1 MRRLLI
7 LFSISFI
14 SGQTDFAMG
23 SDSQISADACFST
36 CDGQGKIVAV
46 PQSESET
53 STISALIPTQYRVW
67 VGIKKVG
74 GVWTRNGETYTGW
87 TDWHANE
94 GYGGEVRAAMVFNNA
109 GWNGDWYDMNNDGR
123 VHWCVCESTQPE
135 TSSTGSG
142 GTETSYADYNIH
154 TFLSES
160 KDKTIRISI

>member
-1 MRRLLI
+1 M
-7 LFSISFI
+7 
-14 SGQTDFAMG
+14 SGQTDFSMG

-74 GVWTRNGETYTGW
+74 GVWTRNGEPYTGW

-94 GYGGEVRAAMVFNNA
+94 GYGGEVRAAMVFNSS

-123 VHWCVCESTQPE
+123 VHWCVCESTQDNNQQQ
-135 TSSTGSG
+135 TSSA
-142 GTETSYADYNIH
+142 Y
-154 TFLSES
+154 
-160 KDKTIRISI
+160 